1 MSDKPGRSAD
11 LATRA
16 RWQRW
21 EMESLDALRASPM
34 RRASDRDAE
43 QRKAEMQRRAAETLT
58 RAHEQGRASGY
69 QEGFEQ
75 GQRAGHAQGLQSGR
89 AEGLEQ
95 GRAEGRAA
103 GFQAGMKQGH
113 AEGASL
119 AREQA
124 GRLDAL
130 ADACGAALNGL
141 EQEVGQALIHLA
153 TRIAEQVL
161 RSHLR
166 DHPNQILDLV
176 QDVLQSSPREGAAI
190 ILRLHPDD
198 LELVQT
204 FLRQNPDVSQY
215 QLVADEQLTHGGC
228 IAETLHG
235 SIDATLET
243 RWLRVIAALGQAP
256 GSP

>member
-1 MSDKPGRSAD
+1 MSDKPGPSTD
-11 LATRA
+11 LAARA

-21 EMESLDALRASPM
+21 EMESLDTLRANPM
-34 RRASDRDAE
+34 RRESDRNAE
-43 QRKAEMQRRAAETLT
+43 QRKAEARRRATEALTLA
-58 RAHEQGRASGY
+58 REQGRARGY

-75 GQRAGHAQGLQSGR
+75 GRLAGHAEGLVLGR

-95 GRAEGRAA
+95 GRAEGRSA
-103 GFQAGMKQGH
+103 GYQDGMAQGH

-119 AREQA
+119 AHEQA
-124 GRLDAL
+124 DRLHTL
-130 ADACGAALNGL
+130 ANACGAALNGL
-141 EQEVGQALIHLA
+141 EAEVGQALIQLA

-166 DHPNQILDLV
+166 DQPNQILELV
-176 QDVLQSSPREGAAI
+176 QDVLQSAPRQGAAI

-198 LELVQT
+198 LALAQA
-204 FLRQNPDVSQY
+204 FLRQNPDLSQY
-215 QLVADEQLTHGGC
+215 QLVADEQITRGGC
-228 IAETLHG
+228 IAETPQG

-243 RWLRVIAALGQAP
+243 RWLRVTAALGKAP

>member
-1 MSDKPGRSAD
+1 MSDKPGTFSD

-21 EMESLDALRASPM
+21 EMESLDALRPNPM
-34 RRASDRDAE
+34 RRESDRNAE
-43 QRKAEMQRRAAETLT
+43 QRKAEMRRRTVEALT
-58 RAHEQGRASGY
+58 QAREQGQARGY

-75 GQRAGHAQGLQSGR
+75 GRLAGHTEGLASGR

-95 GRAEGRAA
+95 GRAEGHAA
-103 GFQAGMKQGH
+103 GYQDGMAQGH

-124 GRLDAL
+124 QRLDTL

-141 EQEVGQALIHLA
+141 EAEVGQALIHLA

-166 DHPNQILDLV
+166 DHPNQILELV
-176 QDVLQSSPREGAAI
+176 QDVLQSAPRQGTAI
-190 ILRLHPDD
+190 VLRLHPDD
-198 LELVQT
+198 LALVQA
-204 FLRQNPDVSQY
+204 FVRQNPDLSQY
-215 QLVADEQLTHGGC
+215 QLVDDEQITPGGF
-228 IAETLHG
+228 IAETLQG

-243 RWLRVIAALGQAP
+243 RWLRVTAALGKAT